1 MSSEYFGLIMD
12 PFESGPDPR
21 FLYMDAARRNVFAQ
35 LLSAVYECKG
45 LVLLA
50 CRRGLGKSTL
60 VRHLSDQLAALDS
73 VLMLYPGGVLSCR
86 PGMTFADVLAACRGR
101 LDRRNK
107 NASDEG
113 RLPATL
119 EQAVGHGQAVVL
131 ILDDADALDDAALA
145 RLGGLCDADVD
156 DRRPMSV
163 ILVGTAE
170 LSGRLERLT
179 DRAGRTVPADLAL
192 DLAPLRDRDIDRM
205 VRHRL
210 MVAGLSDGDLFSPV
224 ALAEVARR
232 SRGEPLRIV
241 ALCAGALALAE
252 QERKPTVSRELV
264 ERAADRFG
272 DPDEAPLA
280 PAVAEATS
288 SRIRLRDVGV
298 PDEPRRLR
306 VAETNT
312 DAETGAE
319 AGAEADTRAWAE
331 ARGRRP
337 VRRLDDVAEAI
348 RAADRRST
356 GDADPHIRFTPA
368 PSRPVAEREPH
379 ASAEEHTLT
388 PEPRGMADQAY
399 ALYPGVRPSETRP
412 ARRRSGIGAV
422 LTIGLLLALLAAGGA
437 YAVRAGLVDV
447 GSIPNA
453 LQAAVDRVVHMV
465 GSLIKSDPSTDESVA
480 GISPGTPGGTAGGL
494 AGGTAGGAAGGAGSA
509 DLGFGRFGSAPAP
522 GRDDVRPAE
531 HYDFAPPPPQ
541 SGREPGAAE
550 APGGGSQPGES
561 EAAPPAAAAAPSQP
575 GASPAERHAAPAP
588 PPSGGAPAATAEA
601 GADAGSALSFLR
613 PPEMKPS
620 PPQPQPQLQPQPQAS
635 PAAASRQVPPRGE
648 EPAPPRPDAGRAQPH
663 EPLLARGDEY
673 LGSGDLDMAR
683 TFYQMAFER
692 GSAEAAI
699 RMGWTFDPQ
708 YFQRIGLRSEASPR
722 EAILWY
728 QEALRRGSSQASG
741 RLSDLA
747 TWLQSAAASGDL
759 EAQRILRMWQG

>member
-21 FLYMDAARRNVFAQ
+21 FLYMDGGRRNVFAQ
-35 LLSAVYECKG
+35 LLSSVYECKG

-50 CRRGLGKSTL
+50 CRRGLGKSAL
-60 VRHLSDQLAALDS
+60 VRHLSDQLASLDS

-107 NASDEG
+107 DASDEE

-119 EQAVGHGQAVVL
+119 EQAAARGQAAVL
-131 ILDDADALDDAALA
+131 ILDDADALDDAALV
-145 RLGGLCDADVD
+145 RLVELCEPDAD
-156 DRRPMSV
+156 DRRALSV
-163 ILVGTAE
+163 IVVGSAQVG
-170 LSGRLERLT
+170 GRLDRLGV
-179 DRAGRTVPADLAL
+179 RGGRTGAADLQL

-210 MVAGLSDGDLFSPV
+210 TVAGLSDGDLFSPV

-241 ALCAGALALAE
+241 TICAGALALAE
-252 QERKPTVSRELV
+252 QERKPTVSRDLV
-264 ERAADRFG
+264 ERAADRVGEF
-272 DPDEAPLA
+272 DEPQ
-280 PAVAEATS
+280 PAAAAGEATS
-288 SRIRLRDVGV
+288 ARAHARDVNV
-298 PDEPRRLR
+298 AAEPPPYRLPEPDTGPLAEP
-306 VAETNT
+306 E
-312 DAETGAE
+312 
-319 AGAEADTRAWAE
+319 
-331 ARGRRP
+331 GRRP

-356 GDADPHIRFTPA
+356 SGADPHIRYAPA
-368 PSRPVAEREPH
+368 PSRPAAEREPYP
-379 ASAEEHTLT
+379 SAEEHTLT
-388 PEPRGMADQAY
+388 PETRGFPERGMAERGMAERGMSDQAY
-399 ALYPGVRPSETRP
+399 ALYPGIRPSETRP
-412 ARRRSGIGAV
+412 ARRRSGLGAV
-422 LTIGLLLALLAAGGA
+422 LTVGLLLALLAAGGA
-437 YAVRAGLVDV
+437 YAVRSGWVDV

-465 GSLIKSDPSTDESVA
+465 GSLIKSDPTADESIA
-480 GISPGTPGGTAGGL
+480 GISPGTPGTPGTGAG
-494 AGGTAGGAAGGAGSA
+494 TGGAGSA
-509 DLGFGRFGSAPAP
+509 DLGFGRFGTPP
-522 GRDDVRPAE
+522 GREDVRAPE
-531 HYDFAPPPPQ
+531 RYDFAPPPPQ
-541 SGREPGAAE
+541 AGDEPGAAE
-550 APGGGSQPGES
+550 PPGGRSDAGDIGAAPVAAAPAAPSPQAEAPAPGQGSASAAVVSPPPGGPQAPPAN
-561 EAAPPAAAAAPSQP
+561 EAAP
-575 GASPAERHAAPAP
+575 
-588 PPSGGAPAATAEA
+588 
-601 GADAGSALSFLR
+601 ADADVAALSVLR
-613 PPEMKPS
+613 PPETKPS
-620 PPQPQPQLQPQPQAS
+620 PPPQQPQASQPAQPS
-635 PAAASRQVPPRGE
+635 PAAASRQVPPRD
-648 EPAPPRPDAGRAQPH
+648 EPVPPRPDAARTQQN

-673 LGSGDLDMAR
+673 LGTGDLDMAR

-708 YFQRIGLRSEASPR
+708 YFQRIGLRGEASPR

-728 QEALRRGSSQASG
+728 QEALRRGSSQASS